1 MRFAELDAV
10 TVDAF
15 GTLVTLVD
23 PGPALDRA
31 LRQLGVSRSHDEI
44 AAAFAA
50 EAAYYQPR
58 SLEGRDP
65 NTLADLQRRCAG
77 VFLDALGADVDP
89 AVCAPTYVASL
100 EFEPAP
106 DAEEALETLAA
117 RGLALGVVSNWD
129 CTLPRHLEALGLA
142 RFFAAVVTS
151 AEAGAAKPDPRIFAA
166 ALERLG
172 AAPDRTIHVGDG
184 RSDALGAAAAGI
196 HFAPAPLA
204 DAVAAWS

>member
-23 PGPALDRA
+23 PLPALDRA
-31 LRQLGVSRSHDEI
+31 LRELGVSRSRDEI
-44 AAAFAA
+44 RAAFAA
-50 EAAYYQPR
+50 EAAYYRPR
-58 SLEGRDP
+58 SLEGRDSES
-65 NTLADLQRRCAG
+65 LADLQRRCAA

-89 AVCAPTYVASL
+89 ALFAPTYVASL
-100 EFEPAP
+100 EFEPVP
-106 DAEEALETLAA
+106 DADETLATLA
-117 RGLALGVVSNWD
+117 RRGLLLGVVSNWD
-129 CTLPRHLEALGLA
+129 CTLPRHLERLGLA

-151 AEAGAAKPDPRIFAA
+151 ADAGAAKPEPRIFAT

-172 AAPDRTIHVGDG
+172 AAPERTIHVGDG
-184 RSDALGAAAAGI
+184 RSDELGAAAAGI

-204 DAVAAWS
+204 GAVAAWS

>member
-23 PGPALDRA
+23 PVPALDRA
-31 LRQLGVSRSHDEI
+31 LRHLGVSRPPDEI

-50 EAAYYQPR
+50 EAAYYRPR

-65 NTLADLQRRCAG
+65 NTLADLQRRCAA
-77 VFLDALGADVDP
+77 VFLEALGADVDP
-89 AVCAPTYVASL
+89 APFAPTYVASL
-100 EFEPAP
+100 EFEPAHN
-106 DAEEALETLAA
+106 AKEALEALAA

-129 CTLPRHLEALGLA
+129 CTLPRHLETLGLA

-151 AEAGAAKPDPRIFAA
+151 AEAGVAKPDPRIFAA

-172 AAPDRTIHVGDG
+172 TAPERTIHVGDG
-184 RSDALGAAAAGI
+184 RSDELGAAAAGI

>member
-23 PGPALDRA
+23 PVPALDRA

-50 EAAYYQPR
+50 EAAYYRPR

-65 NTLADLQRRCAG
+65 NTLADLQRRCAA
-77 VFLDALGADVDP
+77 VFLEALGADVDP
-89 AVCAPTYVASL
+89 AVFAPTYVASL
-100 EFEPAP
+100 EFEPAHH
-106 DAEEALETLAA
+106 AEEALEALAA

-129 CTLPRHLEALGLA
+129 CTLPRHLETLGLA
-142 RFFAAVVTS
+142 RFFAVVVTS

-172 AAPDRTIHVGDG
+172 TAPERTIHVGDG
-184 RSDALGAAAAGI
+184 RSDELGAAAAGL